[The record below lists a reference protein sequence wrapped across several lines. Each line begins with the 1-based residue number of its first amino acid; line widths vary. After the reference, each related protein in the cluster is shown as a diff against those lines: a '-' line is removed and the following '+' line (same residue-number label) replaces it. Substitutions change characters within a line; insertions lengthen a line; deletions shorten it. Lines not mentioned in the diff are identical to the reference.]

1 MGGVRWRQRSRKGK
15 REHRDER
22 DGRCCGC
29 CTLAHWW
36 HLDNARAGP
45 EDAAEN
51 GRCVQAA
58 KRANA
63 RLFEANRPRGATVR
77 NTTTPNDEHND
88 RRRAAAVIAGKR
100 CRRISDG
107 GKAANAINARNAVAP
122 AWPTVAGA
130 IKQTLSYG

>member
-1 MGGVRWRQRSRKGK
+1 MGSVRRRQRRRKGK

-51 GRCVQAA
+51 GRRVRAA

-63 RLFEANRPRGATVR
+63 RLLRRTGPWCNGEKYNLQ
-77 NTTTPNDEHND
+77 TTSIMIVVGLPL
-88 RRRAAAVIAGKR
+88 RSAA
-100 CRRISDG
+100 
-107 GKAANAINARNAVAP
+107 
-122 AWPTVAGA
+122 
-130 IKQTLSYG
+130 